1 MLIMIGGKIIER
13 SYLVE
18 SKEATIKFHTR
29 QNIYEIID
37 LVRSGI
43 PICVAEAKDVG
54 LTMVIPSLQDST
66 ITYKELTYTVDCFM
80 IKFADSMCDRLL
92 YDGIAT
98 KRHLW
103 TVYVKGEYVM

>member
-1 MLIMIGGKIIER
+1 MIDER
-13 SYLVE
+13 
-18 SKEATIKFHTR
+18 TIRFQTR
-29 QNIYEIID
+29 QSIQEVID

-43 PICVAEAKDVG
+43 PICYAESDSAGLNMSILSAQAVG
-54 LTMVIPSLQDST
+54 ISYNGSA
-66 ITYKELTYTVDCFM
+66 YTLDEFM
-80 IKFADSMCDRLL
+80 TKFADPLCDRFL

>member
-1 MLIMIGGKIIER
+1 MIDENT
-13 SYLVE
+13 
-18 SKEATIKFHTR
+18 TIKFQTR
-29 QNIYEIID
+29 QSIQEVID

-43 PICVAEAKDVG
+43 PICYAESDSAGLNMSILSAQAVG
-54 LTMVIPSLQDST
+54 IGYDGS
-66 ITYKELTYTVDCFM
+66 TYTLDEFM
-80 IKFADSMCDRLL
+80 TKFADHMCDRLL

>member
-1 MLIMIGGKIIER
+1 MIDER
-13 SYLVE
+13 
-18 SKEATIKFHTR
+18 TIRFHTR
-29 QNIYEIID
+29 QSIQEVID

-43 PICVAEAKDVG
+43 PICYAEAESVG
-54 LTMVIPSLQDST
+54 LSMSILSAQAVGIAYNGSV
-66 ITYKELTYTVDCFM
+66 YTLDEFM
-80 IKFADSMCDRLL
+80 TKFADPMCDRLL

>member
-1 MLIMIGGKIIER
+1 MINENT
-13 SYLVE
+13 
-18 SKEATIKFHTR
+18 TIKFQTR
-29 QNIYEIID
+29 QSIQEVID

-43 PICVAEAKDVG
+43 PICYAEVNDVG
-54 LTMVIPSLQDST
+54 LIIDIPSLQDAT
-66 ITYKELTYTVDCFM
+66 ITYNELTYTVDGFM
-80 IKFADSMCDRLL
+80 TKFADPMCDRLL